1 MAKPILAPLGI
12 KSEKD
17 AGIPNPKKIHSS
29 RTTALIISNEEIN
42 DIIKILQAPD
52 NSDILLQEITK
63 AIENETL

>member
-12 KSEKD
+12 KTEKD

-29 RTTALIISNEEIN
+29 RTTPLIVSNEETN
-42 DIIKILQAPD
+42 DIIKIFQGLD

-63 AIENETL
+63 AIENETK

>member
-1 MAKPILAPLGI
+1 MAKPILSPLGI

-17 AGIPNPKKIHSS
+17 AGISNPKKIHSS

-63 AIENETL
+63 ATENEIL

>member
-63 AIENETL
+63 AIENEIL